1 MSVIVVS
8 LGMKDHVEFLYQKAE
23 QLRMM
28 AVSAPEIAE
37 KLRRLAEDLEER
49 AAGLSQEPRTER

>member
-8 LGMKDHVEFLYQKAE
+8 LGMKDQIEFLYQKAE
-23 QLRMM
+23 ELRLM
-28 AVSAPEIAE
+28 AGGAPEVAE

-49 AAGLSQEPRTER
+49 AADLEREPRPEN

>member
-1 MSVIVVS
+1 MSVIGVS
-8 LGMKDHVEFLYQKAE
+8 PGMKDHVAFLYQKAE

-28 AVSAPEIAE
+28 AAGAPEIAG

-49 AAGLSQEPRTER
+49 AAALSQEPRTER